1 MFKVTARVKVA
12 EQDAAKDSSP
22 HTPEYKIL
30 PSKSAIESR
39 FLVLGS
45 FIQCSDVI
53 TQNILDSVHLYLS
66 GTLRSLESNTIY
78 LVVDEIIYYIKC
90 SSRI

>member
-1 MFKVTARVKVA
+1 MCFTNYIVLSGAA
-12 EQDAAKDSSP
+12 GFQDTRMRSPSLMVLPATGRCQGRANAVILPSFP

-30 PSKSAIESR
+30 PWKSAIESR

-45 FIQCSDVI
+45 FIQCGDVI

-66 GTLRSLESNTIY
+66 
-78 LVVDEIIYYIKC
+78 
-90 SSRI
+90 